1 MTITHPK
8 MVRVGRLELPASSS
22 QRDSNL
28 VLHVHENHLAL
39 SAPENLLSGA
49 LFSAVS
55 TSSKG
60 DCGQT
65 CGRRKTLPHQFRCRS
80 VFCCQLI
87 RFHGAVLLHLQ
98 PSVYPGSAV
107 RHKTYCGTSSRSNG
121 SSPLQSD
128 QSIRVPMLGHT
139 LLRQYAGESPP
150 CGEWRVCAVYD
161 SNCDL
166 CSIVITP

>member
-1 MTITHPK
+1 MNSQHPAPK
-8 MVRVGRLELPASSS
+8 GVRTSGLLGMNYIWRCLVRKTCSPALYSPVFPRSPEGI
-22 QRDSNL
+22 
-28 VLHVHENHLAL
+28 VVKHVV
-39 SAPENLLSGA
+39 
-49 LFSAVS
+49 VS
-55 TSSKG
+55 
-60 DCGQT
+60 
-65 CGRRKTLPHQFRCRS
+65 KTLPHQFRCRS

-87 RFHGAVLLHLQ
+87 RSQGAVLLHLQ
-98 PSVYPGSAV
+98 PSAYPGSAV

-139 LLRQYAGESPP
+139 LLRQYAGESHP

>member
-1 MTITHPK
+1 MT
-8 MVRVGRLELPASSS
+8 GFEPAASWS
-22 QRDSNL
+22 QRRSNL
-28 VLHVHENHLAL
+28 VLHVHELHLAL
-39 SAPENLLSGA
+39 SAPGNLLSGA

-55 TSSKG
+55 TSSG
-60 DCGQT
+60 GGCGQT

>member
-1 MTITHPK
+1 M
-8 MVRVGRLELPASSS
+8 
-22 QRDSNL
+22 
-28 VLHVHENHLAL
+28 LHVHENHLAL

-55 TSSKG
+55 TSSEG
-60 DCGQT
+60 GCGQT
-65 CGRRKTLPHQFRCRS
+65 CGRMEMLPHQFRCRS

-87 RFHGAVLLHLQ
+87 RSHGAVLLHLQ
-98 PSVYPGSAV
+98 PSAYPGSAV